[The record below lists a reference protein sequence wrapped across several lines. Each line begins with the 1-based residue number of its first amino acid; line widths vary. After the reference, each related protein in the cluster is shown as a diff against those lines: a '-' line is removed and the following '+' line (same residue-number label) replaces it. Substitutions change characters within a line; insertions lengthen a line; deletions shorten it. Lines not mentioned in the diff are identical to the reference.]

1 MAELM
6 GRKVTIKV
14 ATVAV
19 ATARTK
25 SLTINN
31 EVVDITS
38 DNDLGIQQL
47 LTEPGQKSV
56 EISVDG
62 MLDPAADALV
72 VLALNAT
79 NASVAIELDYTTYKL
94 NGTFVMTSYTET
106 GAYNDAVTFSATF
119 TSTGAITKGA

>member
-38 DNDLGIQQL
+38 DNDAGIQQL

-72 VLALNAT
+72 VLALNAA
-79 NASVAIELDYTTYKL
+79 NASVVVELDYTTYKIS
-94 NGTFVMTSYTET
+94 GTFLITSYSET
-106 GAYNDAVTFSATF
+106 GTYNDAVTFSASF
-119 TSTGAITKGA
+119 TSSGVITKGA